1 MTKNKGIVLALVLI
15 MFMSAIETSI
25 VSLATPT
32 MQKDFN
38 IDTEVALIF
47 TVYLIAV
54 VFMTPIVGELVK
66 RINIKLVVLLGI
78 SVFIIGSVFC
88 GLSEMT
94 HSFPLLVISRIV
106 QGLGAGVMMTLG
118 QVVPKLAFPIPRR
131 YKVMGIVGSVWGI
144 SSIVGPLLGGA
155 ILESLNWS
163 FLFYINVPIALVSMW
178 LVIKY
183 FNFEQEKVEKTKL
196 DYKGL
201 FIFYGVVASFLLII
215 AEHIPFIVR
224 MICFILLVGF
234 VVLLYRVETRMRNPF
249 VPVEAFN
256 RKIILVLFT
265 DMIYSTMLMG
275 YTIFMPIYLQ
285 NEQGFT
291 PLQSGLIIF
300 PMSVGWL
307 FITFVLGRLDQLKL
321 KFIYML
327 AFLAMFVGSFAILTG
342 VEWIVII
349 PFAVFVM
356 GVSFGTVYTKDVV
369 VVQEE
374 APHHQ
379 LGSMMSIYTLFKT
392 IGSTTGSLI
401 VSSIYVLNISFLS
414 YGVQNI
420 MLYIMLVVVTL
431 TIVWSIVF
439 KEKRRKIF

>member
-1 MTKNKGIVLALVLI
+1 MSKNKGIVLALVLI

-32 MQKDFN
+32 MQRDFN
-38 IDTEVALIF
+38 IETEVALIF

-66 RINIKLVVLLGI
+66 RINIKCVVLLGI

-94 HSFPLLVISRIV
+94 NSFPLLVISRIV

-118 QVVPKLAFPIPRR
+118 QVVPKLAFPIPQR

-155 ILESLNWS
+155 ILEYLNWS
-163 FLFYINVPIALVSMW
+163 FLFYINVPIALISIW

-201 FIFYGVVASFLLII
+201 LIFYGVVASFLLIV
-215 AEHIPFIVR
+215 AEHIPLIVR
-224 MICFILLVGF
+224 GICFVILIALAF
-234 VVLLYRVETRMRNPF
+234 TLYKIETSIKNPF
-249 VPVEAFN
+249 VPIEAFN

-265 DMIYSTMLMG
+265 DLLYSTMLMG

-285 NEQGFT
+285 NEQGFS
-291 PLQSGLIIF
+291 PLQSGLTIF

-307 FITFVLGRLDQLKL
+307 FITFILGRLDKIKL
-321 KFIYML
+321 KFIYLL
-327 AFLAMFVGSFAILTG
+327 AFLAMFVGSFAIIAG

-374 APHHQ
+374 APSHQ

-401 VSSIYVLNISFLS
+401 VASIYVLDVPFLT

-420 MLYIMLVVVTL
+420 MLYIILVAVTL
-431 TIVWSIVF
+431 TIAWSLIF
-439 KEKRRKIF
+439 KEANRDSI

>member
-78 SVFIIGSVFC
+78 SVFIIGSIFC

-94 HSFPLLVISRIV
+94 HSFPLLVIS
-106 QGLGAGVMMTLG
+106 
-118 QVVPKLAFPIPRR
+118 RR

-201 FIFYGVVASFLLII
+201 FIFYGVVASFLLIV

-224 MICFILLVGF
+224 VICFILLVGF
-234 VVLLYRVETRMRNPF
+234 VVLLYKVETRVRNPF

-420 MLYIMLVVVTL
+420 MLYIMLVVIIL
-431 TIVWSIVF
+431 TIIWATIF
-439 KEKRRKIF
+439 KEKRRKSF

>member
-1 MTKNKGIVLALVLI
+1 MTKNKGIILALVLI

-25 VSLATPT
+25 VSIATPT
-32 MQKDFN
+32 MQKDFG
-38 IDTEVALIF
+38 IGTEVAFIF

-66 RINIKLVVLLGI
+66 RFNIKFIVLLGI

-88 GLSEMT
+88 GLSEVA
-94 HSFPLLVISRIV
+94 HSFPLLIVSRIV
-106 QGLGAGVMMTLG
+106 QGMGAGIMMTLG
-118 QVVPKLAFPIPRR
+118 QVVPKLAFPIPKR

-144 SSIVGPLLGGA
+144 SSIVGPLLGGI

-163 FLFYINVPIALVSMW
+163 FLFYINVPIALLAIL

-183 FNFEQEKVEKTKL
+183 FNFEQETIEKTKL

-201 FIFYGVVASFLLII
+201 FVFYGIVASFLLIVS
-215 AEHIPFIVR
+215 ENIPSLIR
-224 MICFILLVGF
+224 IICIFALILF
-234 VVLLYRVETRMRNPF
+234 AFLLYRIESRVKNPF

-256 RKIILVLFT
+256 RKIVLVLFT
-265 DMIYSTMLMG
+265 DLIYSTMLMG
-275 YTIFMPIYLQ
+275 YTIFMPIHLQ
-285 NEQGFT
+285 NELGFS
-291 PLQSGLIIF
+291 PLQSGLLIF

-307 FITFVLGRLDQLKL
+307 VVTFVLGNLDKLKL

-327 AFLAMFVGSFAILTG
+327 AFLAMFVGSFAIITG
-342 VEWIVII
+342 VELVTII

-356 GVSFGTVYTKDVV
+356 GMSFGTVYTKDVV
-369 VVQEE
+369 IVQEE
-374 APHHQ
+374 APQKH

-392 IGSTTGSLI
+392 IGSTTGSL
-401 VSSIYVLNISFLS
+401 VVASIFVVNVPFLE

-420 MLYIMLVVVTL
+420 MLYIIVIAIVLTLVWFIL
-431 TIVWSIVF
+431 F
-439 KEKRRKIF
+439 KEVKDKL

>member
-1 MTKNKGIVLALVLI
+1 MNKNKGIVLALVLI

-25 VSLATPT
+25 VSLATPA

-38 IDTEVALIF
+38 IGTEVALIF

-66 RINIKLVVLLGI
+66 RINIKFVVLLGI
-78 SVFIIGSVFC
+78 SIFIIGSVFC
-88 GLSEMT
+88 GLSELS
-94 HSFPLLVISRIV
+94 HSFTLLVVSRII
-106 QGLGAGVMMTLG
+106 QGMGAGVMMTLG
-118 QVVPKLAFPIPRR
+118 QIIPKLAFPIPQR

-144 SSIVGPLLGGA
+144 SSIVGPILGGT

-163 FLFYINVPIALVSMW
+163 FLFYINVPIALVAIG
-178 LVIKY
+178 LVIRY
-183 FNFEQEKVEKTKL
+183 FNFDQEKLENNKL

-201 FIFYGVVASFLLII
+201 IIFYCVVFSFLILI
-215 AEHIPFIVR
+215 AEHITTLWRIVALVVFIALAIILYKTEKKVKKPFIP
-224 MICFILLVGF
+224 L
-234 VVLLYRVETRMRNPF
+234 
-249 VPVEAFN
+249 EAFN
-256 RKIILVLFT
+256 RKVALVLIT
-265 DMIYSTMLMG
+265 DLIYSTMLMG

-285 NEQGFT
+285 NEQHFS

-307 FITFVLGRLDQLKL
+307 MVTLILGKLDKLAL

-327 AFLAMFVGSFAILTG
+327 GFLAMFVGAFAILTG
-342 VEWIVII
+342 VSWIVII

-356 GVSFGTVYTKDVV
+356 GISFGTVYTKDVV
-369 VVQEE
+369 IVQEE
-374 APHHQ
+374 VPQQH

-401 VSSIYVLNISFLS
+401 VTSIYVLDISFVD

-420 MLYIMLVVVTL
+420 MLYMILA
-431 TIVWSIVF
+431 SIILCILWASLF
-439 KEKRRKIF
+439 KEEHTKNQ